1 MKARKARRG
10 QALVELAIGM
20 VVVSLVLAGLFGFT
34 KYIIASLNEQRTLR
48 AEAGRSAMGGMGGDE
63 SYASATHSD
72 TITVSPMAADYI
84 FGSTEVTIKEEVHIP
99 VMGIPQQQ

>member
-34 KYIIASLNEQRTLR
+34 NQ
-48 AEAGRSAMGGMGGDE
+48 
-63 SYASATHSD
+63 
-72 TITVSPMAADYI
+72 TVSR
-84 FGSTEVTIKEEVHIP
+84 
-99 VMGIPQQQ
+99 Q